1 MSRAPGSEVML
12 HSSSPQG
19 HAENIVMRSRL
30 STWVTAGL
38 LLGACGCAVTPETRQ
53 QLVETTS
60 GNAVYKLPPDALVTT
75 ARRLLVE
82 QKYELLPSSDPLYVH
97 TTWRIR
103 GNTDLGANWSRV
115 FVQVHPL
122 SDGRSV
128 VRAYR
133 MDYTTNGRAPSHPSM
148 GAGNRDAKLG
158 EGAAAASVAGEP
170 LSPTR
175 PVVRRAMDIEWDVLS
190 RVEPRLAA
198 HLEARAESYLATG
211 RKDPSEPTEE

>member
-1 MSRAPGSEVML
+1 
-12 HSSSPQG
+12 
-19 HAENIVMRSRL
+19 MRSHF
-30 STWVTAGL
+30 SKWVMVGL
-38 LLGACGCAVTPETRQ
+38 LLGACGCAVVPETRQ

-60 GNAVYKLPPDALVTT
+60 GNAIYKLPPDTLLAT
-75 ARRLLVE
+75 ARILLTE
-82 QKYELLPSSDPLYVH
+82 QKYELLPTADPLYIH

-122 SDGRSV
+122 SDGRAM

-133 MDYTTNGRAPSHPSM
+133 MDYTTNGRASSHPSM
-148 GAGNRDAKLG
+148 GAGNRDAKNG

-175 PVVRRAMDIEWDVLS
+175 PTVRRALDIEWEVLS

-198 HLEARAESYLATG
+198 HLEARAEAYLATG
-211 RKDPSEPTEE
+211 KKDPSEPTEE